1 MPPTAAD
8 DGQLLASG
16 SFDGTVRLWDTATG
30 RLLATLTGHTTGVW
44 GVALSDDGQ
53 TVEVRWQR
61 RPGHDHD
68 VTVERTA
75 AIRRVH
81 ESDEL

>member
-1 MPPTAAD
+1 MEPFVE
-8 DGQLLASG
+8 GE
-16 SFDGTVRLWDTATG
+16 TV
-30 RLLATLTGHTTGVW
+30 TLTDTDHSLGHIVDG
-44 GVALSDDGQ
+44 SDDGQ